1 MPDNK
6 KNLVV
11 LSGAGISAESG
22 LKTFRDS
29 DGLWE
34 NYNVMDVASIEGWF
48 KNPQLVLEFYNER
61 RRQLKNAQP
70 NDAHKIFAELEN
82 YFNVDI
88 ITQNVDDLHERA
100 GSKNVLH
107 LHGIL
112 TQAKST
118 GDDSLI
124 YDIGYNDI
132 KWGDK
137 CEKGYQLRPNIVW
150 FGEPVPEIINAE
162 KIVAKADI
170 FVIIGTSLL
179 VYPAAGLVHY
189 IKPNVPIYIVDPK
202 PVVIKN
208 KENIFFIQK
217 PATIGTKELKE
228 ILIKKYL
235 N

>member
-11 LSGAGISAESG
+11 LSGSGISAESG

-34 NYNVMDVASIEGWF
+34 NYNVMDVASIEGWLR
-48 KNPQLVLEFYNER
+48 NPQLVLEFYNER

-70 NDAHKIFAELEN
+70 NEAHKILAELEN
-82 YFNVDI
+82 FFNVYI

-124 YDIGYNDI
+124 YDIGYSDI

-150 FGEPVPEIINAE
+150 FGEPVPLIVEAE
-162 KIVAKADI
+162 RIVSQADI

-179 VYPAAGLVHY
+179 VYPAAGLVYHV
-189 IKPNVPIYIVDPK
+189 KSDVPIFVIDPK
-202 PVVIKN
+202 PVDIKKN
-208 KENIFFIQK
+208 NNIHFIQE
-217 PATIGTKELKE
+217 PATVGTKKLKE
-228 ILIKKYL
+228 ILIQKYL

>member
-11 LSGAGISAESG
+11 LSGSGISAESG

-34 NYNVMDVASIEGWF
+34 NYNVMDVASIEGWL

-70 NDAHKIFAELEN
+70 NDAHKILAELEN
-82 YFNVDI
+82 FFNVYI

-100 GSKNVLH
+100 GSKNILH

-112 TQAKST
+112 TQARST

-150 FGEPVPEIINAE
+150 FGEPVPLIVEAE
-162 KIVAKADI
+162 RIVSNADI

-179 VYPAAGLVHY
+179 VYPAAGLVY
-189 IKPNVPIYIVDPK
+189 YVKSDTPVFVIDPK
-202 PVVIKN
+202 PVDIKKN
-208 KENIFFIQK
+208 NNIHFIQE
-217 PATIGTKELKE
+217 PATIGTKKLKE
-228 ILIKKYL
+228 ILIQKYL

>member
-6 KNLVV
+6 KHLVV
-11 LSGAGISAESG
+11 LSGSGISAESG

-34 NYNVMDVASIEGWF
+34 NYNVMDVASIEGWL

-70 NDAHKIFAELEN
+70 NDAHKIIAELEN
-82 YFNVDI
+82 YFNVYI

-118 GDDSLI
+118 GDDSI
-124 YDIGYNDI
+124 VYDIGYNDI

-137 CEKGYQLRPNIVW
+137 CKKGYQLRPNIVW
-150 FGEPVPEIINAE
+150 FGEPVPL
-162 KIVAKADI
+162 IVEAQKLVERADI

-179 VYPAAGLVHY
+179 VYPAAGLVDY
-189 IKPNVPIYIVDPK
+189 VKPGVPIFVIDPK
-202 PVVIKN
+202 HVEIRNTKN
-208 KENIFFIQK
+208 VYFIQA
-217 PATIGTKELKE
+217 PATIGTKKLKD
-228 ILIKKYL
+228 ILIQKYL

>member
-11 LSGAGISAESG
+11 LSGSGISAESG

-34 NYNVMDVASIEGWF
+34 NYNVMDVASIEGWL

-70 NDAHKIFAELEN
+70 NEAHKILAELEN
-82 YFNVDI
+82 FFNVYI

-100 GSKNVLH
+100 GSKNILH

-112 TQAKST
+112 TQARST

-150 FGEPVPEIINAE
+150 FGEPVPLIVEAE
-162 KIVAKADI
+162 RIVSNADI

-179 VYPAAGLVHY
+179 VYPAAGLVY
-189 IKPNVPIYIVDPK
+189 YVKSDTPVFVIDPK
-202 PVVIKN
+202 PVDIKKN
-208 KENIFFIQK
+208 NNIHFIQE
-217 PATIGTKELKE
+217 PATIGTKKLKE
-228 ILIKKYL
+228 ILIQKYL